1 MGVKP
6 GHDGS
11 DARLPLWGMKKSRS
25 RGACRIVAAGISAVL
40 ISAATIAALATTP
53 TVAFAYEY
61 EHLYCDQSLAV
72 DGTCPPNGSSQTIYL
87 ALNLASAGT
96 GESRETCDDDYLLA
110 SGYTSA
116 ACMYYYG
123 EWAEIYEPSEPAG
136 YPRAWNGGKVTHLVY
151 ALEWGHTN
159 VAGPIKPA
167 NASSTTTA
175 VSGGA
180 SSAVASQIEEAI
192 HNGAAVDAGPAS
204 IMRGTTY
211 TCLTDAEEGVGGA
224 RVGVCGSRSDVERR
238 GLALATE
245 NASGVPVVIGLTPG
259 GNRSVKVTNAGG
271 TTESVS
277 VINDVYEIE
286 GGSPSA
292 VTLKAAAGNETTRQ
306 LPTLLQP
313 PVLTEPITP

>member
-1 MGVKP
+1 MGV
-6 GHDGS
+6 
-11 DARLPLWGMKKSRS
+11 KKSRS

-40 ISAATIAALATTP
+40 ISAAAIAALATTP

-61 EHLYCDQSLAV
+61 EHLYCDQSMAV
-72 DGTCPPNGSSQTIYL
+72 DGTCPPNGSSEAIYL
-87 ALNLASAGT
+87 GLNLATSGT

-123 EWAEIYEPSEPAG
+123 EWAEISTPSEPAG
-136 YPRAWNGGKVTHLVY
+136 YPRAWNGGKVTHFVY
-151 ALEWGHTN
+151 ALEYGHTKT
-159 VAGPIKPA
+159 AAPIKPA
-167 NASSTTTA
+167 NASTTTA
-175 VSGGA
+175 TSGGA
-180 SSAVASQIEEAI
+180 SSAVTSQIEEAT

-211 TCLTDAEEGVGGA
+211 TCLTDAEEGIGGA
-224 RVGVCGSRSDVERR
+224 RVGVCGSNSDVERR

-259 GNRSVKVTNAGG
+259 GNSSVKVTSAGG
-271 TTESVS
+271 TTENVS
-277 VINDVYEIE
+277 VTNDVYEIE

-292 VTLKAAAGNETTRQ
+292 VTLKAAAGSQTTRQ
-306 LPTLLQP
+306 LPTFLQP

>member
-1 MGVKP
+1 MRVKA
-6 GHDGS
+6 GHDGNG
-11 DARLPLWGMKKSRS
+11 AHLPLWGMKKSRS
-25 RGACRIVAAGISAVL
+25 RGACRIIAASISAVL
-40 ISAATIAALATTP
+40 ISAAAIAALATTP

-61 EHLYCDQSLAV
+61 EHLYCDQNLAV

-87 ALNLASAGT
+87 ALNLAES

-110 SGYTSA
+110 SGYTGA
-116 ACMYYYG
+116 ACMYYAG
-123 EWAEIYEPSEPAG
+123 EWAEIYEPAEPAG

-151 ALEWGHTN
+151 ALEYGHTE

-180 SSAVASQIEEAI
+180 SSAVASQIEEAM

-204 IMRGTTY
+204 IMRGATY

-238 GLALATE
+238 GLAFATE

-259 GNRSVKVTNAGG
+259 GNSSVKVTSAGG
-271 TTESVS
+271 TTENVS
-277 VINDVYEIE
+277 VTNDVYEIE
-286 GGSPSA
+286 GGNPSA